1 MMNDKLKQ
9 MYASGGMLKA
19 LLKDPKQRDM
29 AKKLIKEFE
38 MGGKMKYGKGG
49 MMEYEKGGMTEKAM
63 KTMLG
68 APAGFKPGAK
78 DAPSMMGGGMMKRY
92 R

>member
-38 MGGKMKYGKGG
+38 MGGKMELWIVTGK
-49 MMEYEKGGMTEKAM
+49 
-63 KTMLG
+63 LL
-68 APAGFKPGAK
+68 
-78 DAPSMMGGGMMKRY
+78 DL
-92 R
+92 

>member
-38 MGGKMKYGKGG
+38 MGGKMEYG
-49 MMEYEKGGMTEKAM
+49 EGGMTEKPM

-78 DAPSMMGGGMMKRY
+78 DAPSMMSGGMMKRY